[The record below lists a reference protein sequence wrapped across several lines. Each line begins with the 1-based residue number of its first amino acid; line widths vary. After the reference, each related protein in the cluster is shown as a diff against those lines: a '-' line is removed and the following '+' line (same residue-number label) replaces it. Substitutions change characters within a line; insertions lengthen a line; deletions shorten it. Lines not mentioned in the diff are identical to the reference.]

1 MILKKKLFFLYRIN
15 LPIKGIN
22 SLVAGIAS
30 AINNIKTE
38 NERSTV
44 KPNETFSPDSVGK

>member
-1 MILKKKLFFLYRIN
+1 LKRKARFSIY

-22 SLVAGIAS
+22 SLVAGIDS
-30 AINNIKTE
+30 AINSIKTE
-38 NERSTV
+38 NDRSTV